1 MSSAQNSSNPI
12 TAGAV
17 YDYMA
22 AAKVTGTTTLAAG
35 SSATATVVNGTS
47 GPEFTFGIPQ
57 GTKGDTG
64 ATGSSISSVTLSGTY
79 TAASSAANYYKV
91 NVGSTCV
98 GVFSVQN
105 GAVGATGQSISSV
118 TISGTYNENSGATN
132 YYNVSVGSTCI
143 GSFSVKNG
151 AVGATGPTGP
161 TGYYFTPSV
170 SSDGILSWTNNGSL
184 TNPASINIKGPT
196 GATGQ
201 SISSVTISGTY
212 TATSGAANYYKVNVG
227 TTCIGVFSVHN
238 GAAGSNG
245 SNGTDGQ
252 SISSVNISG
261 TYTAASGAANYYKVN
276 VGTTCVGI
284 FSVQN
289 GASGSKGDS
298 GTSIS
303 SVTLSGTYT
312 AASGAAN

>member
-1 MSSAQNSSNPI
+1 VTSNNFSGTLPISKGGTGLTSASANAILVGTATNSADWTNYKLRAEPFITSMGSAQNASSPI

-22 AAKVTGTTTLAAG
+22 AAKVTTTTTLVAG

-118 TISGTYNENSGATN
+118 TLSGTYN
-132 YYNVSVGSTCI
+132 
-143 GSFSVKNG
+143 
-151 AVGATGPTGP
+151 
-161 TGYYFTPSV
+161 
-170 SSDGILSWTNNGSL
+170 
-184 TNPASINIKGPT
+184 
-196 GATGQ
+196 
-201 SISSVTISGTY
+201 
-212 TATSGAANYYKVNVG
+212 ATSAAANYYKVNVG
-227 TTCIGVFSVHN
+227 TTCIGS
-238 GAAGSNG
+238 
-245 SNGTDGQ
+245 
-252 SISSVNISG
+252 
-261 TYTAASGAANYYKVN
+261 
-276 VGTTCVGI
+276 

-289 GASGSKGDS
+289 GAVGSKGDS